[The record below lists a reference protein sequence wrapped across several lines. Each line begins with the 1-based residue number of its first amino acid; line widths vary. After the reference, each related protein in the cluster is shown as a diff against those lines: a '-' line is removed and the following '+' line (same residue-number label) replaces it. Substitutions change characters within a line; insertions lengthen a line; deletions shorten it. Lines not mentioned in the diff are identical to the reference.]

1 MVLLRS
7 FSFWFLALL
16 LLAAAPAVQAQK
28 FGYVDSQYILQ
39 KLPAYAAAQQEVNK
53 MSAAWQKEIE
63 SKRKEI
69 EKLQRDYQLSE
80 PLLIDEQKKKRKD
93 EIAKKEAE
101 AKEFQQKTFG
111 YEGTVFKKR
120 QELMK
125 PVQDQVFTAIEKV
138 AKAKQLQI
146 VFDKSGDLTML
157 YTNPTHDYTEYVL
170 EELGIKSADKND
182 PSKPGSNK
190 DRANLPGGGDGDG
203 GKEAGNASPGGN
215 DSPGGATPD
224 DKEQAPA
231 MSPGKKP

>member
-1 MVLLRS
+1 MTLPRALRFWLLV
-7 FSFWFLALL
+7 ALL
-16 LLAAAPAVQAQK
+16 LAVGPAVQAQK

-53 MSAAWQKEIE
+53 LSAAWQKEIE
-63 SKRKEI
+63 TKRKEI

-80 PLLIDEQKKKRKD
+80 PLLIEEQKKKRKD
-93 EIAKKEAE
+93 EIAKKETE

-182 PSKPGSNK
+182 PGKPGSAN
-190 DRANLPGGGDGDG
+190 DRANLPGGDGSEG
-203 GKEAGNASPGGN
+203 GKAGNGPGNMPGGGN
-215 DSPGGATPD
+215 DFPAQPSG
-224 DKEQAPA
+224 EQAPPI
-231 MSPGKKP
+231 SPGKKP